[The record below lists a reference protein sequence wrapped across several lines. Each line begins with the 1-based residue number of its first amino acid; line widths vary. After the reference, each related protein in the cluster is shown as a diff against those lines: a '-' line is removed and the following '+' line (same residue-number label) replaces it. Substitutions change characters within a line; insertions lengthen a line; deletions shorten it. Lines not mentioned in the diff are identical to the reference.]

1 MTALTNALIGKK
13 IVEINLSDNAFGPV
27 GISSFEKFV
36 KATPSIKVFK
46 ITNCGIGPEG
56 GEMVA
61 SAISHLKLT
70 HFAAGRD
77 RLENKGITALAG
89 AFT

>member
-1 MTALTNALIGKK
+1 MTEALIGKN
-13 IVEINLSDNAFGPV
+13 IIEVNLSDNAFGPI

-36 KATPSIKVFK
+36 KATPSIKIFK

-77 RLENKGITALAG
+77 RLENKGIEALALVF
-89 AFT
+89 A